1 MAALWL
7 FTVTILCCFPKLP
20 LYIQAMPPPNPIK
33 CNSSTNICTLQN
45 SYAVWGD
52 RKECQV
58 VQNSIIYPTNEEE
71 LRLAVANANKKR
83 LKVKVVTK
91 FSHTIPKLAC
101 PSNNN
106 NNNSSLIISTE
117 RYDSII
123 DVDVENLSVT
133 ADAGVGLRAMI
144 DRVAAFG
151 LSLVASPY
159 WEGVSVGGMISTGA
173 HGSSWWGK
181 GGSMHD
187 HVIGMRLIVPAKQS
201 QGYAQVVEV
210 KGQDPLL
217 RAAKVSLGVLGV
229 ISKVTLSLERGFKR
243 SVTYNFTND
252 DDFEHEFMDLAK
264 RHEFADIQWYP
275 SRHTVVYRND
285 DRVPINTP
293 GDGVND
299 FLGFQQNSVLV
310 SQSLRAT
317 ERSFENSKSVKG
329 KCILASSFVGYKKTT
344 ANGLKNNN
352 LIFTNY
358 PVIGHQSKIQTS
370 GSCLYS
376 SPTRK
381 DLTCPWDP
389 RIKGLFFFET
399 TSIIPAHKFPDFIR
413 DIKTLLDLNPEN
425 FCGVDMYNGFL
436 FRFVKSS
443 DAYLGQSEDSIVV
456 DFNYYRSDDPKTPRL
471 NEDVWEE
478 VEQIAFFKYGGKP
491 HWGKNR
497 KVAFLGVDKKFGNN
511 FNKFIEAKN
520 LLDPQKMFSTEWS
533 DEILFGSN
541 NKFGDGCALEGE
553 CICSEDRHCNPVDG
567 YFCRPGLVYD
577 QARVCRYS
585 IGIYH

>member
-58 VQNSIIYPTNEEE
+58 VQKSIIYPTNEEE

-133 ADAGVGLRAMI
+133 ADAGVGLRAII

-229 ISKVTLSLERGFKR
+229 ISKVTFSLERGFKR

-299 FLGFQQNSVLV
+299 FLGFQPNSVLV

-317 ERSFENSKSVKG
+317 GNN
-329 KCILASSFVGYKKTT
+329 IYNLQASS
-344 ANGLKNNN
+344 
-352 LIFTNY
+352 IM
-358 PVIGHQSKIQTS
+358 
-370 GSCLYS
+370 
-376 SPTRK
+376 
-381 DLTCPWDP
+381 
-389 RIKGLFFFET
+389 
-399 TSIIPAHKFPDFIR
+399 
-413 DIKTLLDLNPEN
+413 LL
-425 FCGVDMYNGFL
+425 
-436 FRFVKSS
+436 
-443 DAYLGQSEDSIVV
+443 
-456 DFNYYRSDDPKTPRL
+456 
-471 NEDVWEE
+471 
-478 VEQIAFFKYGGKP
+478 
-491 HWGKNR
+491 
-497 KVAFLGVDKKFGNN
+497 
-511 FNKFIEAKN
+511 
-520 LLDPQKMFSTEWS
+520 
-533 DEILFGSN
+533 
-541 NKFGDGCALEGE
+541 
-553 CICSEDRHCNPVDG
+553 
-567 YFCRPGLVYD
+567 
-577 QARVCRYS
+577 
-585 IGIYH
+585 